1 MDSSAKP
8 LSVLSLCTGYGGIE
22 RGLELAGVRHRVIT
36 HVEIEAF
43 AIANLASKM
52 EEGQLV
58 PAPIWTNLKT
68 LPVAVFRDRIHLLT
82 GGYPCQPF
90 SAAGKRAG
98 TDDPRH
104 LWPYIAEII
113 GAVRPVRCFFENVEG
128 HISLGL
134 REVIEDLEGLGY
146 KTTFGIFSASEV
158 GAHHQRK
165 RVFILANRISRG
177 CGAKGECG
185 GVAGVQAKG
194 SDDSSEAAEPSTL
207 GNAKH
212 HGLSAPAW
220 GKGVEETSDNDPE
233 GTHHPGQF
241 EGASEPKG
249 GGDLQRG
256 VVADTNGH
264 PLRNESERTTRGW
277 DNIQASGETQSGV
290 DGEARS
296 MADTK
301 SVRSRKI
308 YENLPRGSKRG
319 SEKQRSRPIGNGI
332 GATDVADTTGIG
344 VQGLRSSGQ
353 QEPHPHE
360 QETLF
365 VCEGERP
372 SPTDSDAF
380 ANVGRGFDG
389 VASWVDGS
397 WEMGIPRVTTESHN
411 RVDRIRLLGN
421 GVVPQTAAKAWHVL
435 HEQLEENI

>member
-68 LPVAVFRDRIHLLT
+68 LPVAVFRDRIHILT

-165 RVFILANRISRG
+165 RVFILA
-177 CGAKGECG
+177 
-185 GVAGVQAKG
+185 
-194 SDDSSEAAEPSTL
+194 DSQ
-207 GNAKH
+207 H
-212 HGLSAPAW
+212 DGLSAPAW